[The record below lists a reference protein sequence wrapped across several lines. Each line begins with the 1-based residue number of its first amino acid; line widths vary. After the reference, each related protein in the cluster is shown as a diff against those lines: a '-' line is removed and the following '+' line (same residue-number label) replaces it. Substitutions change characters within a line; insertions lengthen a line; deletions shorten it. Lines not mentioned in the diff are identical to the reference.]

1 MINTPSNYGQDWET
15 IVSRARKNIIDKL
28 NRILNT
34 TIEHHIVF
42 ENILDPR
49 SIESKT
55 GSYKGSLY
63 GTASNKRKAAF
74 LDIQT
79 FLKIFKAYIFAVVVF
94 ILEAGFHWHCHRLK
108 L

>member
-1 MINTPSNYGQDWET
+1 MINTLQIMVRIGILSFLELGKY
-15 IVSRARKNIIDKL
+15 IDKL
-28 NRILNT
+28 NRILGT

-63 GTASNKRKAAF
+63 GSASNKRKAAF

-79 FLKIFKAYIFAVVVF
+79 FLKIFKVYIFVVVAF
-94 ILEAGFHWHCHRLK
+94 ILEAGFHWHYHRLK